1 MLAPHTE
8 TTEAEQAATGQDAR
22 ATGGGTFIRFGRDDG
37 RMDHIFFFYF
47 AAVIAATSL
56 LVVALRN
63 PVYSAL
69 SLLIMFFH
77 VAGLYVTLHAE
88 FLAAVQIVVYAGAIL
103 VLYLFVVM
111 LLSIKSEERYHS
123 QLPVAGLL
131 GVMLCTEVILLF
143 IQSRT
148 GAPAPAA
155 ADPIAGPGNTEMI
168 GEALYSTYLFPFEVA
183 SLILLVAMIGAIIL
197 AKKDIN
203 EPVQ

>member
-1 MLAPHTE
+1 
-8 TTEAEQAATGQDAR
+8 
-22 ATGGGTFIRFGRDDG
+22 
-37 RMDHIFFFYF
+37 MDHFFFFYF
-47 AAVIAATSL
+47 AGVIAVTSI

-69 SLLIMFFH
+69 ALLIMFFH

-111 LLSIKSEERYHS
+111 LLNVKTEERYHD

-131 GVMLCTEVILLF
+131 GVMLSTEVILLL

-148 GAPAPAA
+148 ATPASAVPA
-155 ADPIAGPGNTEMI
+155 DTVIAPGNTELI
-168 GEALYSTYLFPFEVA
+168 GEVLYTTYLFPFEVA
-183 SLILLVAMIGAIIL
+183 SLLLLVAMIGAIIL
-197 AKKDIN
+197 AKKDIG
-203 EPVQ
+203 EGAQ

>member
-8 TTEAEQAATGQDAR
+8 TTETEQAATGQGAR
-22 ATGGGTFIRFGRDDG
+22 AIGGRGFIGFRRDNG
-37 RMDHIFFFYF
+37 RMNHIFFFYF
-47 AAVIAATSL
+47 AAVIAGTSI

-111 LLSIKSEERYHS
+111 LLSIKSEERYHN

-131 GVMLCTEVILLF
+131 GVVLCTEVILLL
-143 IQSRT
+143 IQSQT
-148 GAPAPAA
+148 GAAPPAA
-155 ADPIAGPGNTEMI
+155 SDPVAGPGNTEMI

>member
-1 MLAPHTE
+1 
-8 TTEAEQAATGQDAR
+8 
-22 ATGGGTFIRFGRDDG
+22 
-37 RMDHIFFFYF
+37 MDHIFFFYF
-47 AAVIAATSL
+47 ASVIAVTSL

-69 SLLIMFFH
+69 ALLIMFFH

-111 LLSIKSEERYHS
+111 LLNVKTEERYHS

-131 GVMLCTEVILLF
+131 GVMLCTEIILLAV
-143 IQSRT
+143 QSRSAVSPST
-148 GAPAPAA
+148 LPANSVVASS
-155 ADPIAGPGNTEMI
+155 NTETI
-168 GEALYSTYLFPFEVA
+168 GELLYSTYLFPFEVA

-197 AKKDIN
+197 AKKDIG
-203 EPVQ
+203 ESVS